1 MDAVTSERLDQLT
14 RISESSALAD
24 ADQMTSERLDQ
35 MTSERLDQMTS
46 ERLDQMTSER
56 LDQLSRMQQETG
68 GATTEEWP
76 DSGDDSDAELHVSD
90 ASSISIG
97 SWLTYCRLTDIKRGA
112 SIELHTLQKL

>member
-1 MDAVTSERLDQLT
+1 MTSERL
-14 RISESSALAD
+14 
-24 ADQMTSERLDQ
+24 DQMTSERLDQ

-56 LDQLSRMQQETG
+56 LDQLSYMQQETG

-97 SWLTYCRLTDIKRGA
+97 SMAYLLPPTSRWGGHKVAPFTFCKISPKPD
-112 SIELHTLQKL
+112 KLRT